1 MIGKIERG
9 GKNMATNNR
18 LGHEKISKL
27 LFALAIPSI
36 IAQLV
41 NILYNIVDRIYI
53 GQMTDGT
60 SAMAALSVALP
71 ILTFITAFTQ
81 LVGIGGAP
89 LCAIKLGEQRKD
101 KAEEIMTNSFV
112 LLIVVGILLTIV
124 VLIWQEPLLLL
135 FGANEETLSQAI
147 SYISIYALGTI
158 FVQITLGMNAYINTQ
173 GFAKTGMCTV
183 VIGAIFNIVLDPIFI
198 FWLDMGVA
206 GAALATIISQG
217 VSAVWV
223 LIFLFGKKSTI
234 KIRKQYLKPN
244 WHICLSIM
252 ALGISPFV
260 QTATESLLQISFN
273 NQLLIYGGTM
283 AVATM
288 AILMSLW
295 QFITLPLQ
303 GLCQGAQPIMSYNY
317 GAKNYTRVRNTF
329 KLVMKVC
336 LGFAFIAS
344 GTVMLFSEFFVSIF
358 SSDAQT
364 IVFSSWALRV
374 FLIGSG
380 MFGAQIACQQSFMA
394 LGQAKVSVWMAITR
408 KIILLIP
415 LIYIFPYLLGGSS
428 LATSIAGP
436 IASMV
441 HDGSRVFA
449 VLFAE
454 PVSDILDAIITT
466 FMFIRFYKKEL
477 KQPDQIIE
485 D

>member
-1 MIGKIERG
+1 MNKSKSTDLIHGHIAKSIFWFSVPLLIGNLFQQLYNTVDAYVVG
-9 GKNMATNNR
+9 NFV
-18 LGHEKISKL
+18 SKE
-27 LFALAIPSI
+27 ALAAVGASSPIINMLIGFFMGLATGAGVI
-36 IAQLV
+36 IAQYFGAGDNGRLKKAVHSSAALTLVMSLLLTVIGIIGTNPMLHAIGIPADVFHDSSTYLMIYFAGISFNLIYNMGSGILRAMGDSKRPLYFLIIACIV
-41 NILYNIVDRIYI
+41 NI
-53 GQMTDGT
+53 
-60 SAMAALSVALP
+60 
-71 ILTFITAFTQ
+71 ILDF
-81 LVGIGGAP
+81 L
-89 LCAIKLGEQRKD
+89 
-101 KAEEIMTNSFV
+101 FV
-112 LLIVVGILLTIV
+112 KYLH
-124 VLIWQEPLLLL
+124 
-135 FGANEETLSQAI
+135 
-147 SYISIYALGTI
+147 
-158 FVQITLGMNAYINTQ
+158 
-173 GFAKTGMCTV
+173 
-183 VIGAIFNIVLDPIFI
+183 
-198 FWLDMGVA
+198 MGVA

-454 PVSDILDAIITT
+454 PVSDILAAIITT

>member
-358 SSDAQT
+358 SNDAQT

-436 IASMV
+436 IAS
-441 HDGSRVFA
+441 
-449 VLFAE
+449 
-454 PVSDILDAIITT
+454 PVSDILAAIITT

>member
-1 MIGKIERG
+1 
-9 GKNMATNNR
+9 MATNQKLAYER
-18 LGHEKISKL
+18 IPKL
-27 LFALAIPSI
+27 LFSLAIPSI

-53 GQMTDGT
+53 GQMSNGT
-60 SAMAALSVALP
+60 TAMAALSVALP

-81 LVGIGGAP
+81 LVGVGGAP

-101 KAEEIMTNSFV
+101 KAEQIMTNSFV
-112 LLIVVGILLTIV
+112 LLIITGLILTIIT
-124 VLIWQEPLLLL
+124 LIFKEPLLLL

-147 SYISIYALGTI
+147 SYIQIYALGTI

-173 GFAKTGMCTV
+173 GFAKIGMFTV
-183 VIGAIFNIVLDPIFI
+183 VIGAIINIVLDPLFI
-198 FWLDMGVA
+198 FVFDMGVS
-206 GAALATIISQG
+206 GAALATIIAQG
-217 VSAVWV
+217 VSALWV
-223 LIFLFGKKSTI
+223 LIFLFGQKSII
-234 KIRKQYLKPN
+234 KIRKHYCIPHL
-244 WHICLSIM
+244 HIVLSIM
-252 ALGISPFV
+252 ALGVSPFV

-303 GLCQGAQPIMSYNY
+303 GLCQGAQPIISYNF
-317 GAKNYTRVRNTF
+317 GAKNYTRVRQTFQLMF
-329 KLVMKVC
+329 KLC

-344 GTVMLFSEFFVSIF
+344 GIVMFFSDFFVSIF
-358 SSDAQT
+358 ASDQQT
-364 IVFSSWALRV
+364 IVFASWALRV

-380 MFGAQIACQQSFMA
+380 MFGAQIACQQAFMA

-415 LIYIFPYLLGGSS
+415 LIYIFPYILGGSS
-428 LATSIAGP
+428 LASSLAMP
-436 IASMV
+436 IASLV
-441 HDGSRVFA
+441 NDGSRVFA

-454 PVSDILDAIITT
+454 PVSDILAACITT
-466 FMFIRFYKKEL
+466 FMFLRFYRRQL
-477 KQPDQIIE
+477 KQPDQMIE
-485 D
+485 ENA